1 MPTYAPAQTWSDSG
15 GIEVS
20 SIPAGA
26 HRIDLGVRFNLNIP
40 SVSNL
45 DGITLG
51 KDTPIITA
59 LNFSLPYIV
68 TQVGASF
75 EVYMILNP
83 VIGAFT
89 ASNPAANDPAT
100 GARCAGNHL
109 FVGGDTP
116 STITFPLTETFTA
129 SVPIDEVAV
138 SGDAPRGF
146 TQGFSQLTMW
156 DGSSATV
163 PAHRDPFGGY
173 GSAIRS
179 GRWTGDIGFY
189 IRAYYGG
196 GVGTLQF
203 VLGSA
208 SITTTEIP
216 QFTGLA
222 HTREGVYER
231 AIKCARCGT
240 ITQEDMIVF
249 DGYKRELKVC
259 RDCYD
264 PPQRPGR
271 GIRGYTR
278 GF

>member
-1 MPTYAPAQTWSDSG
+1 MPTYTPVQIRVIPG
-15 GIEVS
+15 GIGVS
-20 SIPAGA
+20 PIA
-26 HRIDLGVRFNLNIP
+26 HRIDIGIRFNLNIP

-51 KDTPIITA
+51 KDTPIIAA
-59 LNFSLPYIV
+59 LSFSLPYIV

-116 STITFPLTETFTA
+116 SATDTFTA

-138 SGDAPRGF
+138 SGGAPRGF

-156 DGSSATV
+156 DGLSATV

-196 GVGTLQF
+196 GVGELDFT
-203 VLGSA
+203 LGSA
-208 SITTTEIP
+208 SITTTEVP

-222 HTREGVYER
+222 HTREWVYER

-240 ITQEDMIVF
+240 ITQEDQIIL
-249 DGYKRELKVC
+249 DGYIRELKVC
-259 RDCYD
+259 PDCYD
-264 PPQRPGR
+264 PPQRGGR
-271 GIRGYTR
+271 GIRGFDT
-278 GF
+278 GFTS